1 VTGLAADVGRHLSEL
16 DAWALTRALSPRP
29 SVRVADVDACGT
41 AINTYT
47 RTTRVAGVAPGAPWA
62 VYLADPAGLFRLL
75 VFDLDAAKG
84 DPAADAATL
93 GGWLDHAGIPHVVT
107 VSGPSGGRH
116 VWVACAEGVDAATVD
131 TLARLARARLLTLDL
146 APLSN
151 PVTGC
156 VRPPGAPH
164 RHGGTST
171 VLSGDLITL
180 TSPTVTA
187 TDVARLVDQLAADGH
202 RPDRADPVDLTTPLP
217 VDAAGRLYLPGP
229 RRELPAASAAA
240 LSQDAAAAAADASA
254 VLWKVLIGT
263 AAARWRCADLS
274 ALAARAPGLEHLRS
288 HGQGP
293 ARPRRPRD
301 RRESRRLLH
310 RQWDHAVRWV
320 ATHPR
325 AAVEDDPTFNPRAAT
340 VVQLVE
346 HTQTRADAC
355 AGRWAGPGGPAD
367 RRVLDALCSLM
378 LHGLSTTVEADIR
391 RLGLLCGIG
400 RETARTALLRLARDG
415 WLTCCS
421 PGEGPRAA
429 TWSLAQLSTPSRVLG
444 RSQAVPP
451 PTRAGSADRTHWLT
465 RLRTR
470 LGAAAHDA
478 FTPAGGLGHA
488 TGQLYAAL
496 TDQPSTTTDLSE
508 RLGYPAYEI
517 GQRLRT
523 LRTFRLV
530 EHTGT
535 GWALPRIDRRSAAA
549 TRLGVSGRLADRAQC
564 YVLEREAWQWWC
576 TELGWMHAST
586 RVAPNRR
593 PGPAQLA
600 MPEIASTGTDRG
612 PHPRRS
618 DGRADFAAARRALQA
633 HQESRVNVRRAA

>member
-1 VTGLAADVGRHLSEL
+1 MTGPAADVGRLLSES

-29 SVRVADVDACGT
+29 TVRVADVDACGT

-47 RTTRVAGVAPGAPWA
+47 RTARTTGERPDAPWA

-116 VWVACAEGVDAATVD
+116 VWVACAEAVDAATVE
-131 TLARLARARLLTLDL
+131 TLARLARGRLLTLDL
-146 APLSN
+146 APLAN

-240 LSQDAAAAAADASA
+240 LAQDAAAADASA
-254 VLWKVLIGT
+254 VLWKVLIGA

-274 ALAARAPGLEHLRS
+274 ALAVRAPGLEHLRS

-320 ATHPR
+320 AIHPR

-421 PGEGPRAA
+421 PGDGPRAA
-429 TWSLAQLSTPSRVLG
+429 TWSLTQLSTPPQIPG

-465 RLRTR
+465 RLRTQ
-470 LGAAAHDA
+470 LAAAAHDV
-478 FTPAGGLGHA
+478 FTPAGGLGHG

-508 RLGYPAYEI
+508 RLGYPADEI

-564 YVLEREAWQWWC
+564 YMLEREAWQWWC

-633 HQESRVNVRRAA
+633 RQESRVNVRRAA

>member
-1 VTGLAADVGRHLSEL
+1 VTGPAADVGRLLSES
-16 DAWALTRALSPRP
+16 DVWALTRALSPRP
-29 SVRVADVDACGT
+29 TVRVADVDACGT
-41 AINTYT
+41 PINTYT
-47 RTTRVAGVAPGAPWA
+47 CTARTTGDRPDAPWA

-116 VWVACAEGVDAATVD
+116 VWVACAEAVDAATVD

-146 APLSN
+146 APLAN

-229 RRELPAASAAA
+229 RRELAAASAAA
-240 LSQDAAAAAADASA
+240 LAQDAAAADASA
-254 VLWKVLIGT
+254 VLWKVLIGA

-274 ALAARAPGLEHLRS
+274 ALAVRAPGLEHLRS

-301 RRESRRLLH
+301 GRESRRLLH

-400 RETARTALLRLARDG
+400 RETARTALLRLTGDG

-429 TWSLAQLSTPSRVLG
+429 TWSLAQLSTPSRVPG

-465 RLRTR
+465 HLRTR
-470 LGAAAHDA
+470 LAAAAHDV
-478 FTPAGGLGHA
+478 FTPAGGLGHG
-488 TGQLYAAL
+488 TGQVYAAL
-496 TDQPSTTTDLSE
+496 TRQPATTTDLSE
-508 RLGYPAYEI
+508 RLGYPATEVD
-517 GQRLRT
+517 QRLRA

-530 EHTGT
+530 EHTGA
-535 GWALPRIDRRSAAA
+535 GWVLPRVDRRCAVA
-549 TRLGVSGRLADRAQC
+549 TRLGVSGRLSDRAQC
-564 YVLEREAWQWWC
+564 YTLEREAWQWWC
-576 TELGWMHAST
+576 AELGWMHAPN
-586 RVAPNRR
+586 RAAPNRR
-593 PGPAQLA
+593 PGAAQIA
-600 MPEIASTGTDRG
+600 MPEIASPGLDRG

-618 DGRADFAAARRALQA
+618 DGRADFAAARRVLQA
-633 HQESRVNVRRAA
+633 REESQVSVARAA

>member
-1 VTGLAADVGRHLSEL
+1 MTGLAADVGRHLSEL

-29 SVRVADVDACGT
+29 TVRVADVDACGT
-41 AINTYT
+41 PINTYT
-47 RTTRVAGVAPGAPWA
+47 RSARTTGDRPDAPWA

-116 VWVACAEGVDAATVD
+116 VWVACAEAVDAATVD

-146 APLSN
+146 APLAN

-202 RPDRADPVDLTTPLP
+202 RPDRADPVALTTPLP

-240 LSQDAAAAAADASA
+240 LAQAAATADASA
-254 VLWKVLIGT
+254 VLWKVLIGA

-274 ALAARAPGLEHLRS
+274 ALAVRAPGLEHLRS

-293 ARPRRPRD
+293 AQPRRPRD
-301 RRESRRLLH
+301 GRESRRLLH

-346 HTQTRADAC
+346 HTQTRAGAC

-378 LHGLSTTVEADIR
+378 LHSLSTTVEADIR

-400 RETARTALLRLARDG
+400 RETARTALLRLTGDG

-429 TWSLAQLSTPSRVLG
+429 TWSLPQLSTPSRVLG

-470 LGAAAHDA
+470 LAAAAHDV
-478 FTPAGGLGHA
+478 FTPAGGLGHG

-496 TDQPSTTTDLSE
+496 TRQPATTTGLSE
-508 RLGYPAYEI
+508 RLGYPATEVD
-517 GQRLRT
+517 QRLRA

-530 EHTGT
+530 EHTGA
-535 GWALPRIDRRSAAA
+535 GWVLPRVDRRCAVA

-564 YVLEREAWQWWC
+564 YTLEREAWQWWC
-576 TELGWMHAST
+576 AELGWMHAPK
-586 RVAPNRR
+586 RAAPNRR
-593 PGPAQLA
+593 PGAAQIA
-600 MPEIASTGTDRG
+600 MPEIPSPGLDRG

-618 DGRADFAAARRALQA
+618 DGRADFAAARRVLQA
-633 HQESRVNVRRAA
+633 REESQVSVARAA

>member
-1 VTGLAADVGRHLSEL
+1 MTGLAADVGRHLSEL

-47 RTTRVAGVAPGAPWA
+47 RTTRIAGVAPGAPWA

-187 TDVARLVDQLAADGH
+187 TDVARLVDQLAAGGH

-254 VLWKVLIGT
+254 VLWKVLIGA

-367 RRVLDALCSLM
+367 RRVLDALCSLI

-444 RSQAVPP
+444 RSQVFPP
-451 PTRAGSADRTHWLT
+451 PPRAGSADRTHWLT

-612 PHPRRS
+612 PHPRRC
-618 DGRADFAAARRALQA
+618 DGRADFAAARRVLQA
-633 HQESRVNVRRAA
+633 RQESRVNVRRAA

>member
-1 VTGLAADVGRHLSEL
+1 MTGPAATVGRQLSES
-16 DAWALTRALSPRP
+16 DAWALTRVLSPRAT
-29 SVRVADVDACGT
+29 VRVADVDACGT

-47 RTTRVAGVAPGAPWA
+47 GTARTTGVAPKAPWA
-62 VYLADPAGLFRLL
+62 VYLADHAGLFWLL

-84 DPAADAATL
+84 DPSADAATL

-116 VWVACAEGVDAATVD
+116 VWVACAEAMDAATVD
-131 TLARLARARLLTLDL
+131 TLARLVRARLPSLDL
-146 APLSN
+146 APLAN

-171 VLSGDLITL
+171 VLSGDLTTL

-202 RPDRADPVDLTTPLP
+202 RPDRPVPVDLATPLP
-217 VDAAGRLYLPGP
+217 VDTVGRLYLPGP
-229 RRELPAASAAA
+229 RRGLPAASTAA
-240 LSQDAAAAAADASA
+240 LAQDAAAADASA
-254 VLWKVLIGT
+254 VLWKVLIGA

-274 ALAARAPGLEHLRS
+274 ALADRAPGLEHLRS

-293 ARPRRPRD
+293 SRPRRSRD
-301 RRESRRLLH
+301 GRESRRLLH

-325 AAVEDDPTFNPRAAT
+325 AAVEDDPTFDPRAAA
-340 VVQLVE
+340 VVALVE

-378 LHGLSTTVEADIR
+378 LHGLSTAVEADIR

-400 RETARTALLRLARDG
+400 RETARTALLRLTGDG
-415 WLTCCS
+415 WITCCS

-429 TWSLAQLSTPSRVLG
+429 TWGLAQLSTPLQVPG
-444 RSQAVPP
+444 RSQAPP
-451 PTRAGSADRTHWLT
+451 PPPRAGSADRTHWLT
-465 RLRTR
+465 RLRAR
-470 LGAAAHDA
+470 LGAAAHDV

-496 TDQPSTTTDLSE
+496 TDQPSTTSELSE
-508 RLGYPAYEI
+508 HLGYPADELDH
-517 GQRLRT
+517 RLRA
-523 LRTFRLV
+523 LRTVRLV
-530 EHTGT
+530 EHTGA
-535 GWALPRIDRRSAAA
+535 GWALPCVDRRCAAA

-564 YVLEREAWQWWC
+564 YALERKAWQWWC
-576 TELGWMHAST
+576 AELGWMHAST
-586 RVAPNRR
+586 RAAPNRR

-633 HQESRVNVRRAA
+633 HQVVPVSVRRAA